1 MYTNKKITI
10 VTNFNIVNVTS
21 YTLASEMTNQKFLSE
36 YELIRVASKLATL
49 QVKHRYTYAMTQQL
63 DQNINIF
70 TDLATPESFPVHV
83 KPKMNSPN
91 SPSGNAVITNESGSY
106 GKAQVAKSTVNKLE
120 SKQSGESSTEISKIG
135 SRKDASNSGESV
147 GVANGNEIVRGEELK
162 VKQKRENMEKNY
174 ACVSQDL
181 LSLQQMLKELE
192 ALAAEK
198 DAEAS
203 AIKDLKEEEMR
214 NCDNDLLE
222 AALKKELFIL
232 NEYTKV
238 LGQTL
243 AEIDEKQE
251 KCSVIQRRIESL
263 DNGMNNL
270 DIDDREDEND
280 RRKIQS
286 LRDQLAKDAEERKL
300 VLKQMESQQHRV
312 TTKSPVSI
320 PAPINEDV
328 DDRPKIQK
336 HEDVVM
342 GGEVNSHISGRSTS
356 GSIDKSKKDNS
367 DPGTRQNTAKSLP
380 EIETTS
386 NILPDE
392 RVTGAGST
400 ALDTYTKQ
408 VLEGAIKDKVSVETD
423 RSSYNKMKESLKDG
437 TKIEDVNTG
446 IASDISTTEKNASQE
461 DSDISQSAKRN
472 EADGSE
478 NIENATAGT

>member
-1 MYTNKKITI
+1 
-10 VTNFNIVNVTS
+10 
-21 YTLASEMTNQKFLSE
+21 MTNQKFLSE

-120 SKQSGESSTEISKIG
+120 SKQSGESSTEISNIG

-147 GVANGNEIVRGEELK
+147 GVANSNEIVKNEELK

-174 ACVSQDL
+174 LCISQDL
-181 LSLQQMLKELE
+181 VSLQQLLKELE
-192 ALAAEK
+192 AVAAEK
-198 DAEAS
+198 DTEAN

-214 NCDNDLLE
+214 KCGNDLLE

-286 LRDQLAKDAEERKL
+286 LRDQLAKDTEERKL
-300 VLKQMESQQHRV
+300 VLKQMESQQHHV
-312 TTKSPVSI
+312 STKSPVSI
-320 PAPINEDV
+320 PAPINEDF
-328 DDRPKIQK
+328 DDRSK
-336 HEDVVM
+336 HDDVGI
-342 GGEVNSHISGRSTS
+342 GGEGNSHNGSRSTS
-356 GSIDKSKKDNS
+356 ASLDKSRKDNI
-367 DPGTRQNTAKSLP
+367 DLGKRQSPTTLLP
-380 EIETTS
+380 ETQKVDESVIGATSTT
-386 NILPDE
+386 
-392 RVTGAGST
+392 
-400 ALDTYTKQ
+400 LDNYNKQ
-408 VLEGAIKDKVSVETD
+408 MLEGASNDKT
-423 RSSYNKMKESLKDG
+423 SSEIDFSGQKKLKEPLKDG
-437 TKIEDVNTG
+437 TKIEDVKTEIVSDTSSTG
-446 IASDISTTEKNASQE
+446 
-461 DSDISQSAKRN
+461 DSDLNQSSKNNSA
-472 EADGSE
+472 EASE
-478 NIENATAGT
+478 NTENVTAGL